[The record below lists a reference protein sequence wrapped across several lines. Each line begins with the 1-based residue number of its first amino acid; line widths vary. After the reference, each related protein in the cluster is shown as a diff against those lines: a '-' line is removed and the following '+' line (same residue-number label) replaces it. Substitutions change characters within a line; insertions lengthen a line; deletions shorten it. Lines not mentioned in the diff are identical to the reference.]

1 MLIVRNW
8 LTNNFFTKIFKMI
21 LWRRRM
27 QYWQPRQNIVNDR
40 LEHFFS
46 MSGKDEKLFPQIF
59 FLQMFIWTRNLQ
71 SWQHFS
77 KDSSQKAEI
86 VFGQFPIHIWKK
98 LGKNSN
104 SKCFPRN
111 VAYNFSNAKQISNS
125 RKRAQYLRSLSE
137 FQKTCSFPDKKQ
149 SYSKCLS
156 RHRECSFDKRAK
168 KLSQELKRVL
178 LNVRKS
184 MIEKSSFLQKKS
196 TPTGYLET

>member
-1 MLIVRNW
+1 
-8 LTNNFFTKIFKMI
+8 
-21 LWRRRM
+21 M
-27 QYWQPRQNIVNDR
+27 QYWKPRQNIVNDR
-40 LEHFFS
+40 LEHFSLNVRQRRKNFS
-46 MSGKDEKLFPQIF
+46 PQNF

-71 SWQHFS
+71 RWQYFS
-77 KDSSQKAEI
+77 KDSSQKAER
-86 VFGQFPIHIWKK
+86 VFGQCPIHIWKK
-98 LGKNSN
+98 LGKNIN

-111 VAYNFSNAKQISNS
+111 VAYNFSNHKKISNS

-137 FQKTCSFPDKKQ
+137 FQKTCSFPGKKQ

-156 RHRECSFDKRAK
+156 AHRECSFDNRAK

-184 MIEKSSFLQKKS
+184 MIEKPSFLQKKP